1 MKKILIV
8 EDDAA
13 IVLGLE
19 DAIQSEGYETR
30 IARTGQEG
38 LRTIF
43 DWKPDL
49 IVLDIMLPG
58 MSGFEICKRI
68 RDKQVMTPV
77 IMLTSKNEE
86 TDKVLGLELGA
97 DDYVTKPFS
106 LRELLA
112 RIKAHLRREEASTP
126 KNDETAIP
134 EDKFTFGDVVVDFKR
149 HEVYKNGVLQDMT
162 HKEFQL
168 LEYFLKH
175 PGEVLTRDRLLE
187 KIWGYDVY
195 PTTRTVDN
203 HVLRLRKHIEP
214 NPENPV
220 YIKTIRGAG
229 YLFELNGYAS
239 RGQNS

>member
-112 RIKAHLRREEASTP
+112 RIKAHLRREEASAP
-126 KNDETAIP
+126 KNDEAAIP